1 MPPVRRFWVMVVN
14 LPPPVPRKTSSSGG
28 EGVIMVGFHLTE
40 VVVVVVNLFSF
51 GVEVAVACKFYF
63 LSVCFI

>member
-28 EGVIMVGFHLTE
+28 LGVVIF
-40 VVVVVVNLFSF
+40 
-51 GVEVAVACKFYF
+51 
-63 LSVCFI
+63 VCRPISLGCGC